1 MLNYKMTK
9 QHNTTH
15 RVNNVCNRFSR
26 SKRREDI
33 DVDDGNDSNQ
43 GSEAFKRR
51 LKGSI
56 ALAAVSYSCTCVRK
70 SCDQKK

>member
-9 QHNTTH
+9 QHNTTN
-15 RVNNVCNRFSR
+15 RGNNVCNRFSR
-26 SKRREDI
+26 NKRNEDI
-33 DVDDGNDSNQ
+33 DFEDENSSNQ
-43 GSEAFKRR
+43 ESEAYKRR
-51 LKGSI
+51 LNGSI